1 MGAAAM
7 PIRFLLE
14 EDHAF
19 SPDDVKILVDAFE
32 GTLRALGLTDAED
45 PSSIKVA
52 KIIVGLA
59 KDGERDPARLRD
71 LALKFVRPWH
81 TSCLRGPFNS
91 TTGANEAH
99 EAGDAAID
107 RVSTPG
113 RSAGNSTT
121 PSRQSTPRSAPPR
134 NSVPDLRLVL
144 PSRGR
149 PRNARSAASA

>member
-1 MGAAAM
+1 LKSRQLGVSNSFATVVCTGFHGAAAM

-32 GTLRALGLTDAED
+32 GTLRALGLTDPED

-71 LALKFVRPWH
+71 LALKFVRP
-81 TSCLRGPFNS
+81 N
-91 TTGANEAH
+91 
-99 EAGDAAID
+99 
-107 RVSTPG
+107 
-113 RSAGNSTT
+113 
-121 PSRQSTPRSAPPR
+121 
-134 NSVPDLRLVL
+134 
-144 PSRGR
+144 
-149 PRNARSAASA
+149 